1 MKKLY
6 VQPNTENVVLN
17 LGEQITWGDDVRPS
31 VHNPYNT
38 GDAKQNVII
47 FEEFIE
53 EEPDT
58 TDFWNNDPWK
68 IQYSLWEDE

>member
-6 VQPNTENVVLN
+6 VKPSTEKVVLN
-17 LGEQITWGDDVRPS
+17 VGEQLAYGDLADPS
-31 VHNPYNT
+31 NPYNYNE
-38 GDAKQNVII
+38 GKQNVII
-47 FEEFIE
+47 FEEFME

-68 IQYSLWEDE
+68 IQYSLWDEE

>member
-17 LGEQITWGDDVRPS
+17 LGEQITWGDEVKPS
-31 VHNPYNT
+31 VNNPHNT
-38 GDAKQNVII
+38 GDAKENVII
-47 FEEFIE
+47 FEEFMD

-58 TDFWNNDPWK
+58 TDFWSNDPWK
-68 IQYSLWEDE
+68 IQYSLWDEE

>member
-1 MKKLY
+1 MKKY
-6 VQPNTENVVLN
+6 GPPVLEEIQVEHIN
-17 LGEQITWGDDVRPS
+17 QLMDQAVAPGA
-31 VHNPYNT
+31 
-38 GDAKQNVII
+38 DAKQNVII

-58 TDFWNNDPWK
+58 TGIWSNDPWK

>member
-1 MKKLY
+1 MKKY
-6 VQPNTENVVLN
+6 ETPVLEVIQVN
-17 LGEQITWGDDVRPS
+17 DLNRLMDESQD
-31 VHNPYNT
+31 PYA
-38 GDAKQNVII
+38 DAKQNVII
-47 FEEFIE
+47 FEEFME

>member
-1 MKKLY
+1 MKKY
-6 VQPNTENVVLN
+6 ETPVLEVIQFN
-17 LGEQITWGDDVRPS
+17 ELNRIMAGSPIPGNDA
-31 VHNPYNT
+31 
-38 GDAKQNVII
+38 DAKQNALI

-68 IQYSLWEDE
+68 IQYSLWDEE

>member
-1 MKKLY
+1 MKKY
-6 VQPNTENVVLN
+6 EAPVLEIIQI
-17 LGEQITWGDDVRPS
+17 EQINHLTAGTEQGWDA
-31 VHNPYNT
+31 
-38 GDAKQNVII
+38 DAKQNVII

-58 TDFWNNDPWK
+58 TSFWSNDPWK

>member
-1 MKKLY
+1 MKKRY
-6 VQPNTENVVLN
+6 VQPSTENVVLN
-17 LGEQITWGDDVRPS
+17 LGTLLDWGEEAGNS
-31 VHNPYNT
+31 NPFHT

-68 IQYSLWEDE
+68 IQYSLWDEE

>member
-1 MKKLY
+1 MKKY
-6 VQPNTENVVLN
+6 ETPVLEVIQMED
-17 LGEQITWGDDVRPS
+17 LCQTVDQSQD
-31 VHNPYNT
+31 PYA
-38 GDAKQNVII
+38 DAKQNVII

-58 TDFWNNDPWK
+58 TDFWNDDPWK

>member
-6 VQPNTENVVLN
+6 VQPNTDRVVLN
-17 LGEQITWGDDVRPS
+17 VGELLDDNWGQFGNAS
-31 VHNPYNT
+31 NT
-38 GDAKQNVII
+38 GTHTGAKENALI

-68 IQYSLWEDE
+68 IQYSLWDEE

>member
-1 MKKLY
+1 MKKYETPVLEVIGINDLY
-6 VQPNTENVVLN
+6 DLMAYSQ
-17 LGEQITWGDDVRPS
+17 GWDV
-31 VHNPYNT
+31 
-38 GDAKQNVII
+38 DAKQNVII

-58 TDFWNNDPWK
+58 TDFWSNDPWK